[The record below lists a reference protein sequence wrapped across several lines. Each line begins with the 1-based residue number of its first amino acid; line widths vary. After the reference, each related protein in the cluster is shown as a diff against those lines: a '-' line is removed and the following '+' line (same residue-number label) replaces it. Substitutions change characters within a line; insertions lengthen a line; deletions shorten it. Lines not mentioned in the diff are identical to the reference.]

1 MFTVGWV
8 DGLELAVL
16 IASVLTLL
24 VVIGAAAAPPMTRRV
39 RTSLECPRGRGHA
52 DLVLY
57 QDLVSTRF
65 VDVVRCSARLAEGE
79 AGCDESCL
87 ETASAV
93 PVSVV

>member
-1 MFTVGWV
+1 MFSVGWS

-16 IASVLTLL
+16 VASVLTLL

-57 QDLVSTRF
+57 QDLASTRF
-65 VDVVRCSARLAEGE
+65 VNVVRCSARLGEGE
-79 AGCDESCL
+79 AGCDDSCL
-87 ETASAV
+87 EIATAV
-93 PVSVV
+93 PPSVV